1 MKKYIYLLFYCFVCS
16 LPLFAQENGTPRKQA
31 ISQKDIFISFDCVK
45 HLVFPVQVSDIAIG
59 EQELV
64 MASRVEEAP
73 HIVRLSAQAE
83 GFTEETNLTVVCID
97 GSVYTYHIRYLPEGG
112 TDSYPN
118 IYEDNGKWQHHDYQ
132 AEVSDRVLLSGG
144 HRLRNARQRGVLH
157 SGRLQ
162 QPVESINRQRCR
174 GIFQPVCGG

>member
-83 GFTEETNLTVVCID
+83 GFTEETNLTVVCR
-97 GSVYTYHIRYLPEGG
+97 SSLRKTALPGNKPSAKK
-112 TDSYPN
+112 TS
-118 IYEDNGKWQHHDYQ
+118 
-132 AEVSDRVLLSGG
+132 LS
-144 HRLRNARQRGVLH
+144 LSTV
-157 SGRLQ
+157 
-162 QPVESINRQRCR
+162 
-174 GIFQPVCGG
+174 

>member
-97 GSVYTYHIRYLPEGG
+97 GSVYTYHIRSQRPPSG
-112 TDSYPN
+112 
-118 IYEDNGKWQHHDYQ
+118 
-132 AEVSDRVLLSGG
+132 RVLLSGG

>member
-64 MASRVEEAP
+64 MASRVED
-73 HIVRLSAQAE
+73 RQAL
-83 GFTEETNLTVVCID
+83 G
-97 GSVYTYHIRYLPEGG
+97 
-112 TDSYPN
+112 
-118 IYEDNGKWQHHDYQ
+118 
-132 AEVSDRVLLSGG
+132 A
-144 HRLRNARQRGVLH
+144 
-157 SGRLQ
+157 SGRIHRRD
-162 QPVESINRQRCR
+162 QPDRSLHRRKRLHLSHPLPSRRRHVRGQREMAA
-174 GIFQPVCGG
+174 P